1 MKTKTILME
10 KIKES
15 VASVLPVA
23 LIILLLSFTV
33 TPLPN
38 SILISFLF
46 GTFTMIFGLGLFTL
60 GVDKSMTP
68 MGEHVGATI
77 TKSKKLWLVILVS
90 LFVGTLVTASE
101 PDLTVLAEAIPA
113 IDTTTFIWSVS
124 IGVGVFLV
132 IAVLRII
139 FAVKL
144 RYLLFISYGIIF
156 LLAAFVSPD
165 FLSVAFDAGGVTTG
179 PLTVPFIM
187 AMGVGISSIAADTS
201 ESGDSFGL
209 MALCSAGPIIA
220 ILILGLV
227 YSVDGGTYTPEVI
240 TEFANSR
247 EFGIQYLHE
256 IPHKLMEVA
265 LGLFPVVIF
274 FFVFQAI
281 FNRLPLDKTL
291 KLIVGVIYTY
301 VGIVLFLTGVSIGF
315 LPVGSYI
322 GESLGASS
330 YKWFLIPIGM
340 LLGYF
345 IVLAEPAVHVL
356 EKQVEEVTAGSI
368 SPKMLRAGMSVGV
381 SIAVGLAMLRALTGL
396 SILWFVGIGYAIA
409 LGLSFIVPE
418 VFTSIAFDSGGV
430 ASGAMTSTF
439 LMPLAIGATYAVGG
453 NIMTDAFGVIAMVAL
468 LPPITIQ
475 ILGLIY
481 QIKTKRAER
490 IMEAPSEEGGDII
503 EMTPPT
509 EEPISESK
517 APAENV
523 CGSGQAS
530 AEYPDIIE
538 FALP

>member
-1 MKTKTILME
+1 MPMKTKTILME

-23 LIILLLSFTV
+23 LIILLLSLTI

-38 SILISFLF
+38 AIFISFLF
-46 GTFTMIFGLGLFTL
+46 GTFIMIFGMGLFTL

-68 MGEHVGATI
+68 MGEHVGATV
-77 TKSKKLWLVILVS
+77 TKSKKLWLVIFVS
-90 LFVGTLVTASE
+90 LFIGTLITASE
-101 PDLTVLAEAIPA
+101 PDLSVLAAAIPA
-113 IDTTTFIWSVS
+113 IDTMTFIMAVSV
-124 IGVGVFLV
+124 GVGVFLV
-132 IAVLRII
+132 FAVLRII

-156 LLAAFVSPD
+156 ILAFLVSPD

-187 AMGVGISSIAADTS
+187 AMGVGIASIST
-201 ESGDSFGL
+201 EKNGDSFGL

-220 ILILGLV
+220 ILVLGLV
-227 YSVDGGTYTPEVI
+227 YNVDSGTYTPDEIVD
-240 TEFANSR
+240 FANSR
-247 EFGIQYLHE
+247 EFGLEFLNE

-265 LGLFPVVIF
+265 IGLFPVVIF

-281 FNRLPLDKTL
+281 FNRLTLEKNL
-291 KLIVGVIYTY
+291 KLCVGVTYTY

-322 GESLGASS
+322 GQSLGSTNM
-330 YKWFLIPIGM
+330 KWLLIPIGM

-345 IVLAEPAVHVL
+345 IVLAEPAIHVL

-368 SPKMLRAGMSVGV
+368 PSKMLKTAMSIGV
-381 SIAVGLAMLRALTGL
+381 SIAVGLAMFRALSGL
-396 SILWFVGIGYAIA
+396 NILWFVGIGYASA
-409 LGLSFIVPE
+409 LVLSLIVPE

-439 LMPLAIGATYAVGG
+439 LMPLAVGATYAVGG

-475 ILGLIY
+475 LLGLIY
-481 QIKTKRAER
+481 KIKTAR
-490 IMEAPSEEGGDII
+490 IKHSATAPEAAII
-503 EMTPPT
+503 ELAPV
-509 EEPISESK
+509 
-517 APAENV
+517 APAEKEAARGEMPPS
-523 CGSGQAS
+523 CGVHTES
-530 AEYPDIIE
+530 EYPDIIE
-538 FALP
+538 FILP

>member
-1 MKTKTILME
+1 MPMKTKTILME

-23 LIILLLSFTV
+23 LIILLLSLTV

-38 SILISFLF
+38 AIFISFLF
-46 GTFTMIFGLGLFTL
+46 GTFIMIFGMGLFTL

-77 TKSKKLWLVILVS
+77 TKSKKLWLIIFVS
-90 LFVGTLVTASE
+90 FFVGTLITASE
-101 PDLTVLAEAIPA
+101 PDLSVLAAAIPA
-113 IDTTTFIWSVS
+113 IDTTTFIMAVSV
-124 IGVGVFLV
+124 GVGVFLV
-132 IAVLRII
+132 FAVLRIV

-156 LLAAFVSPD
+156 ILAFLVSPD

-187 AMGVGISSIAADTS
+187 AMGVGIASISTKKN
-201 ESGDSFGL
+201 GDSFGL

-220 ILILGLV
+220 ILVLGLV
-227 YSVDGGTYTPEVI
+227 YNVDSGTYTPDEIV
-240 TEFANSR
+240 EFANSR
-247 EFGIQYLHE
+247 EFGLEFLSE

-265 LGLFPVVIF
+265 IGLFPVVIF

-281 FNRLPLDKTL
+281 FNRLSFEKNL
-291 KLIVGVIYTY
+291 KLCVGVIYTY

-322 GESLGASS
+322 GQSLGSTNM
-330 YKWFLIPIGM
+330 KWLLIPIGM

-345 IVLAEPAVHVL
+345 IVLAEPAIHVL

-368 SPKMLRAGMSVGV
+368 PSKMLKTAMSIGV
-381 SIAVGLAMLRALTGL
+381 AIAVGLAMLRALTGMN
-396 SILWFVGIGYAIA
+396 ILWFVGIGYALA
-409 LGLSFIVPE
+409 LGLSLIVPE

-439 LMPLAIGATYAVGG
+439 LMPLAVGATYAVGG

-475 ILGLIY
+475 LLGLIY
-481 QIKTKRAER
+481 KIKTAR
-490 IMEAPSEEGGDII
+490 IKHSATAPEAAII
-503 EMTPPT
+503 ELTPV
-509 EEPISESK
+509 
-517 APAENV
+517 APAEKEAAKGEMPPS
-523 CGSGQAS
+523 CGVHTES
-530 AEYPDIIE
+530 EYPDIIE
-538 FALP
+538 FILP